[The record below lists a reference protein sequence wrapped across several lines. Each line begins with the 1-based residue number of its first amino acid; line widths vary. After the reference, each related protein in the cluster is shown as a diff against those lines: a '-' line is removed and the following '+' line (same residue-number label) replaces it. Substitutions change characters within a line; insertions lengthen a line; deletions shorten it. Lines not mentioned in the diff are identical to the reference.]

1 MPQMAR
7 AIFPVFATSH
17 QEAGALSLPLEP
29 RLYDH
34 LYEWKAAEVT
44 LHDFQ
49 VKVIKGVMTSTCFLL
64 CLGPPVLGNQPPCCE
79 EAQTSS
85 SRGTAPRGP
94 DGGDPRPSATSQH
107 QPPEVGLRNLQMK
120 VENTDEHNCWF
131 MALHFGVVSYAATE
145 HLLSLSSPTR
155 ELVFKGGR
163 GRWLCVVALWLL
175 VLGGRNLYHG

>member
-1 MPQMAR
+1 MKGDAASAWLAR
-7 AIFPVFATSH
+7 T
-17 QEAGALSLPLEP
+17 LPLRAFSCRVSILTALE
-29 RLYDH
+29 
-34 LYEWKAAEVT
+34 
-44 LHDFQ
+44 
-49 VKVIKGVMTSTCFLL
+49 
-64 CLGPPVLGNQPPCCE
+64 PPCCE